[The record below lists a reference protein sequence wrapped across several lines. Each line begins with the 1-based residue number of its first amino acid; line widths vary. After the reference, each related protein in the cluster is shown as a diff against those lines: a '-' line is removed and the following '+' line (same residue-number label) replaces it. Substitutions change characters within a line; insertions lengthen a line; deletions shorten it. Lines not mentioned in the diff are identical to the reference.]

1 LKQHRRPRRASN
13 LQNQS
18 GTWSAHALDCVVFS
32 RVIKGNAMKIPRRQ
46 FLNLAGGAAALP
58 AVSRIARAQSYPT
71 RPVRIVVGFTAGGT
85 QDILARL
92 MGQWLTERLG
102 QAFIVENRLGAG
114 SNIAVEAVVKASPDG
129 HTLLLF
135 GVTNA
140 INATLYGNLNFNFI
154 RDIQPIAV
162 IARGP
167 FVMVVNPSSAAKS
180 VSDLIAIAKANP
192 GKINFASGGV
202 GASLHLCGELLN
214 AMSGIHMIHVP
225 YRGEAAALTELLGA
239 QVDVMF
245 ATLPP
250 AIEQIRSGKLRALA
264 VTSATR
270 LDVLPSVPTMAEFV
284 SGYEASGWQR
294 IGAPKSTPF
303 DIVDKLNKEIN
314 AALADPKMKARLAD
328 LGATPLPGSPGECGK
343 LIAEETEKWGKVIR
357 AANIKVE

>member
-1 LKQHRRPRRASN
+1 MKAASIEKLLWQRVMKLPRR
-13 LQNQS
+13 
-18 GTWSAHALDCVVFS
+18 
-32 RVIKGNAMKIPRRQ
+32 R
-46 FLNLAGGAAALP
+46 FLYLAAGAAALP
-58 AVSRIARAQSYPT
+58 VVSCIARAQGYPT

-114 SNIAVEAVVKASPDG
+114 SNIAAEAVVKASPDG

-154 RDIQPIAV
+154 RDIEPIAS

-167 FVMVVNPSSAAKS
+167 FVMVVNPSSAARS
-180 VSDLIAIAKANP
+180 VSELMAYARANP
-192 GKINFASGGV
+192 GKVNFASGGV
-202 GASLHLCGELLN
+202 GASLHLCGELFN
-214 AMSGIHMIHVP
+214 AMTGIHMIHIP

-264 VTSATR
+264 VTTATR
-270 LDVLPSVPTMAEFV
+270 SDVLPDVPTMAEFV
-284 SGYEASGWQR
+284 PGYEASGWQG
-294 IGAPKSTPF
+294 IGAPKNTPS

-314 AALADPKMKARLAD
+314 AALADSKMKARLAD
-328 LGATPLPGSPGECGK
+328 LGVAPLRGSPGEFEK
-343 LIAEETEKWGKVIR
+343 LIAKETEKWGKVIR
-357 AANIKVE
+357 TANIKVE